1 MPSYDIRKIVSTEEP
16 QPSPA
21 VPIHKEIELNYAS
34 DLEAPD
40 RGSMANRGRI
50 AGMSIQKESDEN
62 DYSDSNSHNERK
74 IL

>member
-1 MPSYDIRKIVSTEEP
+1 M
-16 QPSPA
+16 
-21 VPIHKEIELNYAS
+21 NYAS

-62 DYSDSNSHNERK
+62 DYSDSNSHNERQMLSRK
-74 IL
+74 IAEEEEDIGE